1 MQLLSAPQSGPTSI
15 FRQVH
20 AIVSTSDLREFF
32 TKSHIC
38 RLKISR
44 KLSSCSLSISTFFWY
59 RKKPVL
65 RIRTTFDRIRI
76 LNLKKKLI
84 SISFFLTFLFSIW
97 FVKIQIVLFYSRVAG
112 AAHPAPATD
121 KFRLIFTSTNT
132 RPRPSPLPP
141 LPLFLLLVVLQLLLL
156 LLVFL
161 LLLLVVVLFLLVV
174 VVLLLVLYY
183 WSDLVIWWLYLKK
196 CKFFIKISIQLNRFI
211 FCYMNFYG
219 RIRIRNTGRKTLV
232 LVDENLTDRNICKN
246 FFIFTFDI
254 KRKIGQSTASLVV
267 SIVFSLSLWR
277 IFNLCCEMKGLN
289 GGWGVFYE
297 AVKNIKMWWGAEGR
311 LDFRGGHF
319 GN

>member
-1 MQLLSAPQSGPTSI
+1 M
-15 FRQVH
+15 
-20 AIVSTSDLREFF
+20 
-32 TKSHIC
+32 
-38 RLKISR
+38 
-44 KLSSCSLSISTFFWY
+44 
-59 RKKPVL
+59 L

-183 WSDLVIWWLYLKK
+183 
-196 CKFFIKISIQLNRFI
+196 
-211 FCYMNFYG
+211 
-219 RIRIRNTGRKTLV
+219 
-232 LVDENLTDRNICKN
+232 
-246 FFIFTFDI
+246 
-254 KRKIGQSTASLVV
+254 
-267 SIVFSLSLWR
+267 
-277 IFNLCCEMKGLN
+277 
-289 GGWGVFYE
+289 
-297 AVKNIKMWWGAEGR
+297 
-311 LDFRGGHF
+311 
-319 GN
+319 